1 MSQQVALNENASV
14 QLDGSGNGT
23 ISMRPYGGNETWQP
37 SLVSVKC
44 SSNTNEAACRIYIGP
59 SASDQYY
66 VDGTLSGSTGD
77 STGNVQGY
85 TVDTHGN
92 TLWAVWEGGDPG
104 AYATMQVNGTDLI
117 P

>member
-1 MSQQVALNENASV
+1 MQAAPLNENGTV

-23 ISMRPYGGNETWQP
+23 LKMIPLGGSETWLP
-37 SLVSVKC
+37 AIASVKC
-44 SSNTNEAACRIYIGP
+44 SSATAEAQCRIYIGP
-59 SASDQYY
+59 AATDAYF

-77 STGNVQGY
+77 STDRVTGF

-92 TLWAVWEGGDPG
+92 SLWAVWTGGDPG
-104 AYATMQVNGTDLI
+104 AYATMQVNGTRQL